1 VSSEGGGGRWQ
12 RHRFRGW
19 AVGVVGGDFGHRRSS
34 GGGPAVGDG
43 EVVDR
48 QWVGPASEEERR
60 QRTIPIQRRWSDREV
75 T

>member
-1 VSSEGGGGRWQ
+1 VTLAIEGAQGE
-12 RHRFRGW
+12 
-19 AVGVVGGDFGHRRSS
+19 
-34 GGGPAVGDG
+34 GPAVGDG